1 MFTTSIIDNSVV
13 TIMQVYKYN
22 NVIITLFEKLEDY
35 IDWHGR
41 IWKLQLPDTLTLNL
55 WKGKQVNSLLELTLP
70 PLMSITP
77 FCTSNLDNTP
87 I

>member
-1 MFTTSIIDNSVV
+1 MPIISLGNMFTTSIIDNSVV

-41 IWKLQLPDTLTLNL
+41 I
-55 WKGKQVNSLLELTLP
+55 
-70 PLMSITP
+70 
-77 FCTSNLDNTP
+77 
-87 I
+87 